1 MMLLLALGCT
11 DAAPKTDTS
20 STDSA
25 SPADSAS
32 DTAVEDTSPPQA
44 RGAPFLGLTAATS
57 GSVLLEGCTLGV
69 DVVDAATGVAVTSAT
84 LVADGRDWS
93 GVTLPA
99 GQRLRATATATG
111 CTSRPDPAPFT
122 SGTFSGEEG
131 VFIVFWYTS
140 VNLGYSALVEN
151 PETGD
156 YIGGVVQI
164 RAVDGTTDAQMDAVA
179 AAVSTRANNLGD
191 GRWAIAIDD
200 PRRPIGEVLAALDA
214 YPEVAEASPVWVEA
228 PSWW

>member
-1 MMLLLALGCT
+1 MMLLLALACT
-11 DAAPKTDTS
+11 DPAPKTDTS
-20 STDSA
+20 SVDSA
-25 SPADSAS
+25 SPADSAI
-32 DTAVEDTSPPQA
+32 DTSPPQV

-57 GSVLLEGCTLGV
+57 GSVLLDGCTLRV
-69 DVVDAATGVAVTSAT
+69 EVVDAASGAAVTSAT
-84 LVADGRDWS
+84 LLADGRDWS

-99 GQRLRATATATG
+99 AQQLRATATATG

-156 YIGGVVQI
+156 YVGGVVQI
-164 RAVDGTTDAQMDAVA
+164 RAAEGTTDAQIEAVA
-179 AAVSTRANNLGD
+179 AAIATRANNLGD
-191 GRWAIAIDD
+191 GRWAIALDD
-200 PRRPIGEVLAALDA
+200 PYRPIGEVLAALDA
-214 YPEVAEASPVWVEA
+214 YPEVVEASPVWVDE

>member
-1 MMLLLALGCT
+1 MMLLFALACT
-11 DAAPKTDTS
+11 DPSTKPDTS
-20 STDSA
+20 FDDGSAPMDSA
-25 SPADSAS
+25 VDTSAQ
-32 DTAVEDTSPPQA
+32 DTSPPAA

-57 GSVLLEGCTLGV
+57 GSVLLDSCTLHV
-69 DVVDAATGVAVTSAT
+69 DVVDAATGTAVTSAT

-93 GVTLPA
+93 GVALPA
-99 GQRLRATATATG
+99 AQQLRATATATG

-122 SGTFSGEEG
+122 SGTFSGDEG
-131 VFIVFWYTS
+131 VFMVFWYTS

-156 YIGGVVQI
+156 YIGGVVQV
-164 RAVDGTTDAQMDAVA
+164 RAADGTTDAQMDAVA
-179 AAVSTRANNLGD
+179 AAVSTRANSLGE

-200 PRRPIGEVLAALDA
+200 THRPIGEVLAALDA
-214 YPEVAEASPVWVEA
+214 HPEVVEASPVWVAE